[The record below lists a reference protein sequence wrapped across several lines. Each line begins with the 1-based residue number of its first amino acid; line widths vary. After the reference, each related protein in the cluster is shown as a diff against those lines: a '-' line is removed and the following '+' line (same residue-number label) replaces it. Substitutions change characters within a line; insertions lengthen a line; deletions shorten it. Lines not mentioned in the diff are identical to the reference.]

1 MMKIRLYTYL
11 LFLVCCLSANAQD
24 DNDHTDLPKPLSVGV
39 AEKYSKAHI
48 DDSLTLNPLQL
59 NLPELNS
66 YTASP
71 MIMPTGYWGGYDIW
85 NLHPGLNAS
94 FGMSVTVGLGKH
106 SYPGAG
112 FAQNLSIM
120 YATQISEKFS
130 LAIGGYYNHLNWNN
144 AGFNDTGISAV
155 LGYHIDEKWDAFVY
169 AQKSLMNPK
178 IPLPMRYMNDIGDR
192 IGTMVSYKIT
202 PSTTI
207 SVSIETDRRR

>member
-1 MMKIRLYTYL
+1 MKIRIYSYI
-11 LFLVCCLSANAQD
+11 LFMVCYMSANAQD
-24 DNDHTDLPKPLSVGV
+24 ENNRNIPATLSVRP
-39 AEKYSKAHI
+39 AKTYSEINI
-48 DDSLTLNPLQL
+48 DDSIKLNPARLY
-59 NLPELNS
+59 LPALNS

-71 MIMPTGYWGGYDIW
+71 MIMSLGYWGGYDLW

-112 FAQNLSIM
+112 FAQNLSVM
-120 YATQISEKFS
+120 YATQISNKFS
-130 LAIGGYYNHLNWNN
+130 LAVGGYYNHLNWNN
-144 AGFNDTGISAV
+144 TEFNDVGISAV

-169 AQKSLMNPK
+169 AQKSFINPK
-178 IPLPMRYMNDIGDR
+178 LPMPMRYMGDIGDR

-207 SVSIETDRRR
+207 SVSVETDRRR